1 VRHEVGWESEPT
13 PTDVGRRLKLQHL
26 HVAMA
31 VAQQRSMGKA
41 AKQLA
46 VSQPVVSKAI
56 ADLEH
61 LLGVRLFDRSPQ
73 GVEPTLYCR
82 ALLKRSLAIFD
93 DVRTS
98 IEEIRFLADPIAG
111 ELRIGSTEPLLAGLV
126 IATMERLWLR
136 YPRIALRALQADSAT
151 LINRDLFERRI
162 ELAVVPVITLPLRA
176 DLDATLLYR
185 DSWNVVVGTGSP
197 WARRKKID
205 LAELTGEFWCA
216 PPLETSIG
224 SLLTDA
230 FRAKGLEPPRLTVS
244 SVMSPPII
252 ARLLENERF
261 VAVMTDS
268 LLNFFYANRLSIK
281 RLPVELQS
289 PSFGIAIVSLQGRTV
304 SPVARLFI
312 EQAQRIGEQLGKLR
326 KGERRQ
332 MLAQQNQPQVPV
344 AKPSKT
350 GRS

>member
-1 VRHEVGWESEPT
+1 MPQKPT
-13 PTDVGRRLKLQHL
+13 PTDIVRHRLKLQHL
-26 HVAMA
+26 NVAMA
-31 VAQQRSMGKA
+31 VAQWGSMGKA

-82 ALLKRSLAIFD
+82 ALLKRSVAIFD

-126 IATMERLWLR
+126 TATMERLWQKH
-136 YPRIALRALQADSAT
+136 PRIALRALQADSAT
-151 LINRDLFERRI
+151 LINRELPERRI
-162 ELAVVPVITLPLRA
+162 ELAVIPVMTLPLRD

-185 DSWNVVVGTGSP
+185 DFWHVVAGAGSP
-197 WARRKKID
+197 WTRRKKIE

-216 PPLETSIG
+216 TPLETAIG
-224 SLLTDA
+224 SLLIEA
-230 FRAKGLEPPRLTVS
+230 FRARRLEPPRLTVS
-244 SVMSPPII
+244 SVMSPLVV
-252 ARLLENERF
+252 ARLLENDRF
-261 VAVMTDS
+261 IAVISDS

-281 RLPVELQS
+281 RLSVEPASAHHSAS
-289 PSFGIAIVSLQGRTV
+289 PSLLSRA
-304 SPVARLFI
+304 
-312 EQAQRIGEQLGKLR
+312 
-326 KGERRQ
+326 ERS
-332 MLAQQNQPQVPV
+332 AP
-344 AKPSKT
+344 
-350 GRS
+350 

>member
-1 VRHEVGWESEPT
+1 MSPKPT
-13 PTDVGRRLKLQHL
+13 PADVIGHRLKLQHL
-26 HVAMA
+26 HVALA
-31 VAQQRSMGKA
+31 VAQRGSMGKA

-46 VSQPVVSKAI
+46 VSQPVVSKTI

-82 ALLKRSLAIFD
+82 ALLKRSVAIFD

-126 IATMERLWLR
+126 TATMERLWEK
-136 YPRIALRALQADSAT
+136 YPRIVLRALQADAAT
-151 LINRDLFERRI
+151 LINRDLPERRI
-162 ELAVVPVITLPLRA
+162 ELAVIPVITLPLRA

-185 DSWNVVVGTGSP
+185 DSWNIVAGTGSP
-197 WARRKKID
+197 WTRRKKIN
-205 LAELTGEFWCA
+205 LSELCDEFWCA

-224 SLLTDA
+224 SLLIDA

-252 ARLLENERF
+252 ARLLENDRF
-261 VAVMTDS
+261 IAVMTDS

-289 PSFGIAIVSLQGRTV
+289 PSFSIAIVNLKGRTV
-304 SPVARLFI
+304 GPVAQLFT
-312 EQAQRIGEQLGKLR
+312 EQAQRIGDQLAKLR
-326 KGERRQ
+326 KAERRRV
-332 MLAQQNQPQVPV
+332 LD
-344 AKPSKT
+344 
-350 GRS
+350 

>member
-1 VRHEVGWESEPT
+1 MT
-13 PTDVGRRLKLQHL
+13 PKPMPADVIGHRLKLQHL
-26 HVAMA
+26 HVALA
-31 VAQQRSMGKA
+31 VAQRGSMGKA

-46 VSQPVVSKAI
+46 VSQPVVSKVI

-82 ALLKRSLAIFD
+82 ALLKRSVAIFD

-98 IEEIRFLADPIAG
+98 IEEIRFLADSTAG

-126 IATMERLWLR
+126 TATMERLWQR
-136 YPRIALRALQADSAT
+136 YPRIVLRALQADAAT
-151 LINRDLFERRI
+151 LLNRDLPERRI
-162 ELAVVPVITLPLRA
+162 ELAVIPVITLPLRA

-197 WARRKKID
+197 WTRRKKID
-205 LAELTGEFWCA
+205 LAELSDEFWCA

-224 SLLTDA
+224 SLLIDA

-244 SVMSPPII
+244 SVMSPPIV
-252 ARLLENERF
+252 ARLLENDRF
-261 VAVMTDS
+261 IAVMTDS

-289 PSFGIAIVSLQGRTV
+289 PSFSVAVVSLKGRTV
-304 SPVARLFI
+304 SPVAQLFT
-312 EQAQRIGEQLGKLR
+312 EQAQRIGEQLTKLR
-326 KGERRQ
+326 KGERRRV
-332 MLAQQNQPQVPV
+332 L
-344 AKPSKT
+344 
-350 GRS
+350 G